1 MDNLHSILKNIQSR
15 DTRDLS
21 QDDINKMLLEVID
34 IALYEDGNAK
44 GLEVALKA
52 IAKLGEGVE
61 VTALTDMDQELKN
74 RLPADVLRVV
84 EGKK

>member
-1 MDNLHSILKNIQSR
+1 MDNLHSILKSIQSR
-15 DTRDLS
+15 DSRDLS

-34 IALYEDGNAK
+34 IALYNDGNAK

-52 IAKLGEGVE
+52 IHKLSEGVE
-61 VTALTDMDQELKN
+61 VTALSTMDQELKSK
-74 RLPADVLRVV
+74 LPADVLRIV

>member
-74 RLPADVLRVV
+74 KLPADVLRVV
-84 EGKK
+84 EGKR

>member
-1 MDNLHSILKNIQSR
+1 MDNLHSILKSIQSR
-15 DTRDLS
+15 DSRDLS

-34 IALYEDGNAK
+34 VALYEDGNAK

-52 IAKLGEGVE
+52 ISKLGESIEE
-61 VTALTDMDQELKN
+61 VAMSTTDQELKN
-74 RLPADVLRVV
+74 KLPADVLRIV

>member
-74 RLPADVLRVV
+74 KLPADVLRVV